1 MGEPPSFG
9 MVFKG
14 ERDSAFLPPS
24 VFPALGNSLIL
35 MLQCFGHCPPP
46 IPHPPHPQ
54 PRSRDGQCNFPPR
67 GDVPWR
73 CRLAVVVAVSRVR
86 LFATPW
92 SVHGILQARI
102 HWSGWPVSQVAV
114 EHRQDTAFFIS
125 IHLNVNS
132 SGNVPANAEDLKATG
147 FSP

>member
-1 MGEPPSFG
+1 MTANATFH
-9 MVFKG
+9 
-14 ERDSAFLPPS
+14 RA
-24 VFPALGNSLIL
+24 
-35 MLQCFGHCPPP
+35 
-46 IPHPPHPQ
+46 
-54 PRSRDGQCNFPPR
+54 

-102 HWSGWPVSQVAV
+102 HCSGWPVSQVAV

-132 SGNVPANAEDLKATG
+132 SGNGPANAEDLKATG